1 MKITG
6 DFSAELIRD
15 WLSSCLDDLP
25 KDSIDWFHYRNN
37 FTQSGLQVN
46 LADNSCLIMSNNV
59 SSLSVIRDS
68 ILARSIQGNIQVFSY
83 SENSDFDNQVSETL
97 DFSKVKDVES
107 QSKRIFRWRLFQI
120 LIQVHH

>member
-83 SENSDFDNQVSETL
+83 SENSDFDNRVPETL
-97 DFSKVKDVES
+97 DFSKVNQNEFLGRDYS
-107 QSKRIFRWRLFQI
+107 RF
-120 LIQVHH
+120 

>member
-68 ILARSIQGNIQVFSY
+68 ILARSIQGNIQVLSY
-83 SENSDFDNQVSETL
+83 SENSDFDNRVPETF
-97 DFSKVKDVES
+97 DFSKVRDVES
-107 QSKRIFRWRLFQI
+107 PTVNQNEFLGRDYSRF
-120 LIQVHH
+120 